1 MSPLPE
7 LKLTRGR
14 SILHFIEVQCGR
26 RMETLQKEDRTK
38 VDEASDQSHDTEKVS
53 SVWVSVYDKTGE
65 RAQHTQWVIKEQPV
79 TLVLNGRELVTLLCA
94 GHHLDELAAGF
105 LHGEGFLQRPG
116 DLTKLQVDQVTGKVE
131 VEISNDA
138 SLADKL
144 WMKRTITSGCG
155 KGSLFYYVL
164 DALRSKPVE
173 SALRIT
179 PEQVLGRVEDLNRL
193 SETYR
198 RTHGVHNTALA
209 TPREIILFRDDIGR
223 HNAVDMIVG
232 HSFLNSVT
240 LGDKLLITTGRLTS
254 EILIK
259 AAKVGVPVLVSR
271 NTATTLAIEL
281 ALSLKITL
289 IGYARA
295 GKFTV
300 YSGEERIVDVGGS

>member
-1 MSPLPE
+1 
-7 LKLTRGR
+7 
-14 SILHFIEVQCGR
+14 
-26 RMETLQKEDRTK
+26 MEPLQKEDAIATA
-38 VDEASDQSHDTEKVS
+38 DEATDRGQDKEKVS
-53 SVWVSVYDKTGE
+53 SVWASVYDKTGE
-65 RAQHTQWVIKEQPV
+65 KSRRTQWVIKEQPV
-79 TLVLNGRELVTLLCA
+79 SLVLNGRELVTLLCA

-105 LHGEGFLQRPG
+105 LHGEGFLQRPE
-116 DLTKLQVDQVTGKVE
+116 DLTRLEVDAAAGKVE
-131 VEISNDA
+131 VEVSADA
-138 SLADKL
+138 SLANEL

-155 KGSLFYYVL
+155 KGSLFYYAL
-164 DALRSKPVE
+164 DALLSKPVE

-179 PEQVLGRVEDLNRL
+179 PAQVQGRVEDLNRL

-209 TPREIILFRDDIGR
+209 TPQEIILFRDDIGR

-232 HSFLNSVT
+232 HSFLNSVS

-259 AAKVGVPVLVSR
+259 AAKVGIPVLVSR
-271 NTATTLAIEL
+271 NTATTLAIQL

-300 YSGEERIVDVGGS
+300 YSGEERIHDHVPG